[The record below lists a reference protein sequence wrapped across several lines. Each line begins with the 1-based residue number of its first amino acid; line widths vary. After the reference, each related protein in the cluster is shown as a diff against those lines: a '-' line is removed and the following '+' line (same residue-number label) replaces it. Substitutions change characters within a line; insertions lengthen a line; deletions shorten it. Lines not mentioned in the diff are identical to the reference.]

1 MTSQQDQA
9 RKKVQFVTAA
19 GDGLVK
25 VWDANSGEA
34 ECTLDNHEDRV
45 WAVTVHPETNTI
57 VSGSGDS
64 TVTFWKDTTAET
76 QAAAS
81 QATLKVIEQ
90 EQELE
95 NHIFAGS
102 YREAI
107 TLALQLNHPGRLLN
121 LFTSVVTNSKPDE
134 GSLCGIKAVDEVLGS
149 LSDEQIFLLLLRL
162 RDWNTNARTA
172 PVAQR
177 ILWALVRSYPASKFS
192 NLSVKG
198 ARGQRSLKDVLQGL
212 RVYTERHYKRMEEL
226 VDESY
231 LVEYTLQE
239 MDSLAPL
246 EDGDRVMGDT
256 AMVG

>member
-1 MTSQQDQA
+1 M
-9 RKKVQFVTAA
+9 
-19 GDGLVK
+19 
-25 VWDANSGEA
+25 
-34 ECTLDNHEDRV
+34 
-45 WAVTVHPETNTI
+45 
-57 VSGSGDS
+57 
-64 TVTFWKDTTAET
+64 
-76 QAAAS
+76 AS
-81 QATLKVIEQ
+81 QAALKVIEQ
-90 EQELE
+90 EQELQ

-121 LFTSVVTNSKPDE
+121 LFTSVVTSDSRE
-134 GSLCGIKAVDEVLGS
+134 QGTLCGLKAVDDVLAT

-177 ILWALVRSYPASKFS
+177 ILWTLVRSYPASKFS

-198 ARGQRSLKDVLQGL
+198 ARGQQSLKEVLQAL

-239 MDSLAPL
+239 MDSLAPVAEL
-246 EDGDRVMGDT
+246 EDIAMKELDEGQMDT
-256 AMVG
+256 VMVG